1 VTPQLPVFDR
11 DRTRVFDPYDYAWHE
26 DPYPTYAWLRAEA
39 PLYRNEALGFWALSR
54 HADVQAAF
62 RDAERFS
69 SADGVSLDPA
79 ATGPHASKVMSFL
92 AMDDPRH
99 FRMRSLVSKGFT
111 PRRVRELEGRV
122 REITRE
128 HLEVALSSDTFDF
141 IDEIAGKV
149 PMDVVSEMIGVPA
162 ADRAELR
169 RLADLVVHREDGV
182 LDVPPAAADASL
194 QLIGYYLDLVTDRR
208 KQRRD
213 DLTSAL
219 LDVELDGERLTEEE
233 LCAFLFLMVV
243 AGNETTTKLLGNAW
257 WWADRHPEQKA
268 KVLADVAAVPR
279 WVDETLRYDASSQIL
294 ARTAAE
300 DVPLHGG
307 VIRAGDRVL
316 LLVGAANRDE
326 RVFPDPD
333 RYDLARDTS
342 ELLSFGNGGHYC
354 LGASLARLEGRV
366 VLEELLG
373 LVKGWE
379 VDEAGTERVHSVNV
393 RGFAHLPTTVV
404 RR

>member
-1 VTPQLPVFDR
+1 MA
-11 DRTRVFDPYDYAWHE
+11 RVFDPYDYAWHE
-26 DPYPTYAWLRAEA
+26 DPYPTYAWLREEA
-39 PLYRNEALGFWALSR
+39 PLYRNDALGFWALSR
-54 HADVQAAF
+54 HEDVLNGF
-62 RDAERFS
+62 RDADTFS

-99 FRMRSLVSKGFT
+99 FRMRQLVSKGFT
-111 PRRVRELEGRV
+111 PRRVRELEERV

-128 HLEVALSSDTFDF
+128 HLDTALSSDSFDF
-141 IDEIAGKV
+141 IDDLAAKV
-149 PMDVVSEMIGVPA
+149 PMDVVSELLGVPPQ
-162 ADRAELR
+162 DRAELR

-182 LDVPPAAADASL
+182 LDVPPVAADASL
-194 QLIGYYLDLVTDRR
+194 QLIVYYLELIAERR
-208 KQRRD
+208 RQRRG

-219 LDVELDGERLTEEE
+219 LDVELDGEHLTDDE

-257 WWADRHPEQKA
+257 FWAHEHQAAHQR
-268 KVLADVAAVPR
+268 VLNDPHAVPL
-279 WVDETLRYDASSQIL
+279 WVDETLRYDASSQVL
-294 ARTAAE
+294 ARTATR
-300 DVPLHGG
+300 DVPVHDG
-307 VIRAGDRVL
+307 VIPAGGRVL
-316 LLVGAANRDE
+316 LLVGSGNRDP

-333 RYDLARDTS
+333 AYDLDRDTS
-342 ELLSFGNGGHYC
+342 ALLSFGNGGHFC
-354 LGASLARLEGRV
+354 LGASLARLEARV

-373 LVKGWE
+373 KVAGWE
-379 VDEAGTERVHSVNV
+379 LDTERSPRVHSVNV

>member
-1 VTPQLPVFDR
+1 VTTTAP
-11 DRTRVFDPYDYAWHE
+11 RVFDPYDYDWHE
-26 DPYPTYAWLRAEA
+26 DPYPTYQWLREEA
-39 PLYRNEALGFWALSR
+39 PLYRNDGLGFWALSR
-54 HADVQAAF
+54 HADVLAAF
-62 RDAERFS
+62 RDNERFS

-79 ATGPHASKVMSFL
+79 ATGPQASKVMSFL

-111 PRRVRELEGRV
+111 PRRVRELEPRV
-122 REITRE
+122 REMTRE
-128 HLEVALSSDTFDF
+128 HLDAALASTSFDF
-141 IDEIAGKV
+141 IDDLAGKL
-149 PMDVVSEMIGVPA
+149 PMDVVSELLGVPQ

-194 QLIGYYLDLVTDRR
+194 QLIVYYLELVTDRR

-213 DLTSAL
+213 DLTSVL
-219 LDVELDGERLTEEE
+219 LDVELDGERLTDEE

-257 WWADRHPEQKA
+257 YWAHQHPDQKRL
-268 KVLADVAAVPR
+268 VLADHALVPA
-279 WVDETLRYDASSQIL
+279 WVEETLRYDASSQVL
-294 ARTAAE
+294 ARTAAV
-300 DVPLHGG
+300 DVDLHG
-307 VIRAGDRVL
+307 RTLAAGDRVL
-316 LLVGAANRDE
+316 LLVGAANRDP

-342 ELLSFGNGGHYC
+342 ELLSFGNGTHFC
-354 LGASLARLEGRV
+354 LGASLARLEARV

-373 LVKGWE
+373 KVRDYD
-379 VDEAGTERVHSVNV
+379 VDTERAERVHSVNV

-404 RR
+404 RP